1 MNNVAA
7 RLTTFLD
14 LLGNDNRPER
24 VDVIVRRAG
33 RVERYLFVVVER
45 PLVVAVRDTETAERE
60 LFVFLSSDVSRVRTE
75 TDARDTVV
83 FW

>member
-24 VDVIVRRAG
+24 VDVTVRLVG
-33 RVERYLFVVVER
+33 RVVKYLFVER
-45 PLVVAVRDTETAERE
+45 PLVVAVRDTETVERE
-60 LFVFLSSDVSRVRTE
+60 LFVFLSFDVSRVRTE
-75 TDARDTVV
+75 TVERDTVV

>member
-24 VDVIVRRAG
+24 VDVIVRLAG
-33 RVERYLFVVVER
+33 RVVKYLFVER

-60 LFVFLSSDVSRVRTE
+60 LFVFLSFDVSRVRTE
-75 TDARDTVV
+75 TDARDTAVV
-83 FW
+83 FC